1 MRPAREVSRPA
12 WQRNSPKDNIPDL
25 TRRGARQPQDGIA
38 RGDVP
43 ARDDARGVRPPR
55 PAQPR
60 GASMRPD
67 DARVRAN
74 TLGPVRNEQ
83 RWKEI
88 SPREIGQDGR
98 GAQGDE
104 QGLRVRLRVRV
115 RVQVRPR
122 VRRAGARRQDG
133 QDRRALRHPSSS
145 SPSSSPSTTSGFKE
159 WWAKAGKI
167 DRSTIAALGGA
178 ALLSYGLISNIFY
191 VSSLLG
197 AMYSSCKIHAASP
210 LVNKA
215 AMQTFV
221 TTYFGLWMIQNFLRP
236 ARMGLSV
243 AISPFTD
250 KIVEF
255 FRRYVPGN
263 RKPLAFGLTVFC
275 VNVLGTFAYMFGGFF
290 PNHRVD
296 GRALGAR
303 EFEEPARG
311 G

>member
-1 MRPAREVSRPA
+1 MTENLEARARQEVSRPA

-43 ARDDARGVRPPR
+43 ARDARGVWPPR

-60 GASMRPD
+60 DASMRPD

-122 VRRAGARRQDG
+122 VRRAGARRQDR
-133 QDRRALRHPSSS
+133 QDRRALRHPPHPHPHPHPPPPPDSRNGGPRLARSTEAPSPHSAAPRS
-145 SPSSSPSTTSGFKE
+145 SPTASYPTSSTSPHSSVPCTRRV
-159 WWAKAGKI
+159 
-167 DRSTIAALGGA
+167 RST
-178 ALLSYGLISNIFY
+178 
-191 VSSLLG
+191 
-197 AMYSSCKIHAASP
+197 
-210 LVNKA
+210 
-215 AMQTFV
+215 
-221 TTYFGLWMIQNFLRP
+221 
-236 ARMGLSV
+236 
-243 AISPFTD
+243 
-250 KIVEF
+250 
-255 FRRYVPGN
+255 RR
-263 RKPLAFGLTVFC
+263 R
-275 VNVLGTFAYMFGGFF
+275 
-290 PNHRVD
+290 RW
-296 GRALGAR
+296 
-303 EFEEPARG
+303 
-311 G
+311 